1 MLERIQKENDIKKLN
16 SEELECLAEEI
27 REFLVEKVSK
37 TGGHLAS
44 NLGVVELTMALH
56 LICDLPKD
64 KIIWDV
70 GHQSYTHKL
79 LTGRKKDLKI

>member
-16 SEELECLAEEI
+16 SEEMECLAGEI

-44 NLGVVELTMALH
+44 WRCRAYDGIAS
-56 LICDLPKD
+56 DL
-64 KIIWDV
+64 
-70 GHQSYTHKL
+70 
-79 LTGRKKDLKI
+79 

>member
-1 MLERIQKENDIKKLN
+1 MVLDKIQKENDIKKLTD
-16 SEELECLAEEI
+16 EELADLAAEI
-27 REFLVEKVSK
+27 RNFLVENISQ

-56 LICDLPKD
+56 LAFDLPKD

-70 GHQSYTHKL
+70 GNQ
-79 LTGRKKDLKI
+79 